1 MRIVLLNTSII
12 TTEGTYHLSK
22 ISLEEVREFFDAA
35 VKNPSNTLLSAIGHQ
50 ATADILSDLLGTPI
64 QANRIEYVQEI
75 DDVALVFKLRARV
88 PEGRILTRAEIEK
101 IGYDFFELAR
111 IS

>member
-1 MRIVLLNTSII
+1 MRIVLLNTSIS

-22 ISLEEVREFFDAA
+22 LPAGDAIQMFIDA
-35 VKNPSNTLLSAIGHQ
+35 VQDPNNTLLSAIGHQ
-50 ATADILSDLLGTPI
+50 ATADILSDLLGMKI
-64 QANRIEYVQEI
+64 EVNRIEYAQEI
-75 DDVALVFKLRARV
+75 DDIALVFKLHARV

-111 IS
+111 FS